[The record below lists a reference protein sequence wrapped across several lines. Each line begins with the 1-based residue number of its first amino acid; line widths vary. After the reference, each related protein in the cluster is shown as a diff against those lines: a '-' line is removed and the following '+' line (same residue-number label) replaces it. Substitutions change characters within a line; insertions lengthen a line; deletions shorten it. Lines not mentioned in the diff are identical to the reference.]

1 MSNTLKEESLLQS
14 KPLSSYKLNHN
25 FTYYFFSELR
35 DILEGIY
42 NETLNSKEEK
52 LQKRK
57 ELTDKINYTEQ
68 QLLIV
73 TQVSFAMSFSSF
85 MT

>member
-1 MSNTLKEESLLQS
+1 M
-14 KPLSSYKLNHN
+14 PGHC
-25 FTYYFFSELR
+25 FTYYFFFSELR

-73 TQVSFAMSFSSF
+73 TQVSFPCRLGFSFI
-85 MT
+85 MTCFKGNEEENP